1 MSLIPL
7 GFEGES
13 LDALVVGGG
22 RVGTRRALA
31 LLQAGARVRV
41 IAPAISAEL
50 HSESAR
56 NDLLSLEEREYA
68 GPDDISDA
76 TLIVAATESP
86 SVNEQVGR
94 DARSARRVV
103 NVADSSEKGTF
114 VFLAAHRAG
123 PVTIGVSA
131 GSVPNAAG
139 RIRDSI
145 AERIDSRYA
154 DAVARCGELRQRVLA
169 ASGADGWREVAA
181 ELIDE
186 RFCQSVEQGTFA
198 ERAARWR

>member
-7 GFEGES
+7 GFEGDS
-13 LDALVVGGG
+13 VNALVIGGG

-31 LLQAGARVRV
+31 LLEAGARVRV
-41 IAPAISAEL
+41 IAPAMSADL
-50 HSESAR
+50 DDESHR
-56 NDLLSLEEREYA
+56 SDRLTLERREYLGA
-68 GPDDISDA
+68 DDIGDA
-76 TLIVAATESP
+76 MLIVAATAAP
-86 SVNEQVGR
+86 SVNERVAR
-94 DARSARRVV
+94 DARLAKRAV
-103 NVADSSEKGTF
+103 NVADVSENGTF

-154 DAVARCGELRQRVLA
+154 EAVAQCGELRHRMLA
-169 ASGADGWREVAA
+169 AAGADGWRKVAA
-181 ELIDE
+181 DLIDE
-186 RFCQSVEQGTFA
+186 RFCESVEQGTFA
-198 ERAARWR
+198 ERAARWL